1 MALFIVECSL
11 YENKPFV
18 SRDDYMAIFDL
29 MFKENM
35 LAYTFPGLLE
45 VDRAVVDVW
54 IKQASPPVAAASMSG
69 AVPKRSL
76 NILFTPAE
84 RMI

>member
-1 MALFIVECSL
+1 M
-11 YENKPFV
+11 YEDKPCV

-35 LAYTFPGLLE
+35 RAYTFPRLLE

-54 IKQASPPVAAASMSG
+54 IKQASGPTVAAASMSG